1 MLAPPVAEF
10 RVTPGLGW
18 PLHVEIDPR
27 IGWPNV
33 PRETLDWPE
42 RLTVRSWSSGV
53 DAITA
58 APPAPIEIPPG
69 PRRARFDEDEFA
81 PAPVEEDPPAVA
93 VAERPTSAALPAPPH
108 TRIFVV
114 ANQKGGVGKTT
125 TSVNLAAAL
134 ALGGLTVLVV
144 DLDPQGNA
152 TTALGV
158 DHPPGTPG
166 TYEVL
171 IAGAP
176 LADHVVASPEAP
188 NLKVLPAT
196 IDLAGAEIEL
206 VSVVARENRLLR
218 ALRAYLQ
225 RPSAS
230 TTSFWTAR
238 RRLAC

>member
-81 PAPVEEDPPAVA
+81 
-93 VAERPTSAALPAPPH
+93 H
-108 TRIFVV
+108 
-114 ANQKGGVGKTT
+114 
-125 TSVNLAAAL
+125 
-134 ALGGLTVLVV
+134 
-144 DLDPQGNA
+144 
-152 TTALGV
+152 
-158 DHPPGTPG
+158 
-166 TYEVL
+166 
-171 IAGAP
+171 GA
-176 LADHVVASPEAP
+176 
-188 NLKVLPAT
+188 
-196 IDLAGAEIEL
+196 
-206 VSVVARENRLLR
+206 
-218 ALRAYLQ
+218 
-225 RPSAS
+225 
-230 TTSFWTAR
+230 
-238 RRLAC
+238 C